1 MTLPCEHCTSAAE
14 PAAQM
19 RTFECEGQ
27 TLHCLMFVSSCRVC
41 GRRWDD
47 ARYDAV
53 NLRSAEEAR
62 ATMARGQRATNSAQ
76 SEVDPA
82 REGTNA
88 S

>member
-1 MTLPCEHCTSAAE
+1 MKRL
-14 PAAQM
+14 
-19 RTFECEGQ
+19 TFALERSHLRGG
-27 TLHCLMFVSSCRVC
+27 FR